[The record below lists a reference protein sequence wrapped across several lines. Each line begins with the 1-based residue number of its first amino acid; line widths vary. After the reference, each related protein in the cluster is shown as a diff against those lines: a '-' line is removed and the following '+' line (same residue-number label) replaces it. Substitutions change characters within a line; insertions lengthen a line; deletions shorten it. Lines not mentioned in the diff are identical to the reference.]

1 VTDVRITPREDLRA
15 DCARCAGLCCVLPG
29 FTVSADFAIDKPAG
43 TPCPNLATDHR
54 CTVHD
59 RLRPLGFPGCVAYD
73 CFGAGQRAVR
83 GDEPERTFAAL
94 RHLHELLWYVGD
106 ALDRVGAG
114 DLRDAL
120 VARRAAIERAAE
132 DPPEALAALDAAE
145 LRREVGDL
153 LGSVS
158 AEVRSGTSGPEMRG
172 ADRAGWQAAGADL
185 RGADLRGSVL
195 IGADLR
201 GADLRLA
208 DLLGADLRGAQLA
221 GADLSGALYLTR
233 MQVGG
238 ALGDRST
245 RLPGTLERPA
255 HWEGS
260 FAT

>member
-1 VTDVRITPREDLRA
+1 MTDLRITPREDLRA
-15 DCARCAGLCCVLPG
+15 DCARCAALCCVLPG
-29 FTVSADFAIDKPAG
+29 FTASADFAIDKPAG
-43 TPCPNLATDHR
+43 VPCPNLAADHR
-54 CTVHD
+54 CSVHD
-59 RLRPLGFPGCVAYD
+59 RLRPLGFAGCVAYD

-83 GDEPERTFAAL
+83 GGQPERTFAAL

-106 ALDRVGAG
+106 ALDRIGPG
-114 DLRDAL
+114 ELRDAL
-120 VARRAAIERAAE
+120 VVRRAAIELAAD

-158 AEVRSGTSGPEMRG
+158 AEVRAATGGPTMRG
-172 ADRAGWQAAGADL
+172 ADRAGWQTAGADL

-221 GADLSGALYLTR
+221 GADLSTALYVTR

-238 ALGDRST
+238 ALGDPAT
-245 RLPGTLERPA
+245 RLPRALEHPA
-255 HWEGS
+255 HWAAG
-260 FAT
+260 